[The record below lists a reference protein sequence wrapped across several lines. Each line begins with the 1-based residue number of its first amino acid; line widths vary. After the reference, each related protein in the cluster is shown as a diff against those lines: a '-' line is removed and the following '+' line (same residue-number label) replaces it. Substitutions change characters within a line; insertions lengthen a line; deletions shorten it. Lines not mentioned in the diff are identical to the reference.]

1 MHRRTSTFL
10 LLLPCLWLLAAPGEA
25 RRQRLDLISTSVQ
38 LPGPPATILWPDL
51 DGDGHRDLL
60 VMVAY
65 TEWDQLAIEES
76 TEMDGVE
83 GLMEVMTIVPA
94 LTDRRELH
102 LFLGNGDGTYRAAG
116 QRPLEPDI
124 LALEPGPASAPVLV
138 LTDDGL
144 AALRWRADAA
154 ADQRLV
160 FERLHDD
167 PPVFA
172 GSRTFLPRLG
182 LSHDLDGDGR
192 LDFLLPADDG
202 LAVYLTPPQGPP
214 AATGQYLLAANDR
227 RRAGAQPWRRYPLP
241 RVEDTNG
248 DGVSDLIFTDDKEA
262 DTLTF
267 HVLRGGD
274 AGDGLFASVA
284 APLSLEL
291 PCPEELD
298 SDDDCAER
306 DTELVHFGDLDG
318 DGRAEYVMQL
328 ELPPP
333 GDGMRQELGH
343 AKRPPFRY
351 QLFHSGIDGS
361 PEAAPY
367 TTFEALGYS
376 FNNSD
381 GDGDG
386 LSIPGGLQDLDG
398 DGRKD
403 LITLTLDFS
412 LFQVMRVMT
421 TRSLS
426 IGLDFHIYCQGSD
439 GTFQGVPN
447 LDLSGKFKLDLDD
460 IRLRQLSFFDGDFD
474 GDGKADFVQ
483 LGRGRS
489 VSIHRGQAGCAY
501 SAKPDLTIELEEE
514 PRNVALVRIE
524 DFDADGF
531 SDLLIVQPNRID
543 EPGVTPPVRLD
554 LYLSGQGAQP

>member
-1 MHRRTSTFL
+1 MQRRTSFPW
-10 LLLPCLWLLAAPGEA
+10 LLLPCLCLLAAPSDA
-25 RRQRLDLISTSVQ
+25 RRQRLDLTSTSVQ
-38 LPGPPATILWPDL
+38 LPGPPASILWPDL

-102 LFLGNGDGTYRAAG
+102 LFLGNGDGSYRAAG
-116 QRPLEPDI
+116 QRALEASV
-124 LALEPGPASAPVLV
+124 LALEEGPAAAPVLA
-138 LTDDGL
+138 LRDDGL
-144 AALRWRADAA
+144 AALRWQPDAEADR
-154 ADQRLV
+154 RLV
-160 FERLHDD
+160 FEALDD
-167 PPVFA
+167 TPPVFA
-172 GSRTFLPRLG
+172 GSQTFLPRLG
-182 LSHDLDGDGR
+182 LSHDLDGDGQ

-202 LAVYLTPPQGPP
+202 LAVFLTPNQGPP
-214 AATGQYLLAANDR
+214 AATGQHLLAPNDR
-227 RRAGAQPWRRYPLP
+227 RRAGSRPLRRYPLP
-241 RVEDTNG
+241 RIEDTDG
-248 DGVSDLIFTDDKEA
+248 DGHPDLIFVEDEDEDELA
-262 DTLTF
+262 F
-267 HVLRGGD
+267 HVLRGGQ
-274 AGDGLFASVA
+274 AEGDFFAPA
-284 APLSLEL
+284 EGPHSLEL
-291 PCPEELD
+291 SCPEDLPADQGCLESDREL
-298 SDDDCAER
+298 AYY
-306 DTELVHFGDLDG
+306 GDLDG
-318 DGRAEYVMQL
+318 DGRAEYVTQL
-328 ELPPP
+328 EIPPP
-333 GDGMRQELGH
+333 GDGMRQELKN

-351 QLFHSGIDGS
+351 QLFHSRADGG
-361 PEAAPY
+361 PEATPY
-367 TTFEALGYS
+367 YTFDALGYS
-376 FNNSD
+376 FNSS
-381 GDGDG
+381 GDDAEG

-412 LFQVMRVMT
+412 VFQVMRLMT

-426 IGLDFHIYCQGSD
+426 IGLDFHIYCQQDDGS
-439 GTFQGVPN
+439 FQGVPD

-483 LGRGRS
+483 MGRGRS
-489 VSIHRGQAGCAY
+489 VSIHRGQDGCGYA
-501 SAKPDLTIELEEE
+501 AQPDLTLKLDEE

-524 DFDADGF
+524 DFDADGL

-554 LYLSGQGAQP
+554 LYLSGRGAQP